1 MGKAVKLSNIA
12 ITHISLV
19 KDGANGKRTIFKSAD
34 TEPTLTREV
43 KIAKMDEEL
52 GVVYGIVYSPG
63 EVDTQGEFADA
74 AEIRKAS
81 YAFVK
86 QGFAQNVDKDHT
98 FKNEDAFV
106 AESWITKEND
116 PLFPSDPVG
125 SWAVGIKLES
135 EELLKEARDG
145 KLSALSMAGLANRE
159 EVEKADGVGTQT
171 PGGWMAFFSSLAEV
185 IEEGW
190 LTFDTKIKKGEKNMP
205 EDFKEQIKKKMQEA
219 TAPIAKVQQEQA
231 DSIEK
236 INKEI
241 ETIKKENEGLK
252 SENESLKK
260 ENDDLKKTVEK
271 QVEEIGKLSDRT
283 GEVEEALQKS
293 KQSNDP
299 KLKETQKQDDKKGTL

>member
-1 MGKAVKLSNIA
+1 ML
-12 ITHISLV
+12 
-19 KDGANGKRTIFKSAD
+19 
-34 TEPTLTREV
+34 
-43 KIAKMDEEL
+43 
-52 GVVYGIVYSPG
+52 Y
-63 EVDTQGEFADA
+63 
-74 AEIRKAS
+74 
-81 YAFVK
+81 
-86 QGFAQNVDKDHT
+86 
-98 FKNEDAFV
+98 
-106 AESWITKEND
+106 
-116 PLFPSDPVG
+116 
-125 SWAVGIKLES
+125 
-135 EELLKEARDG
+135 
-145 KLSALSMAGLANRE
+145 
-159 EVEKADGVGTQT
+159 
-171 PGGWMAFFSSLAEV
+171 EV
-185 IEEGW
+185 I
-190 LTFDTKIKKGEKNMP
+190 T
-205 EDFKEQIKKKMQEA
+205 DFKEQIKKKMQEA